1 MEIRKT
7 TLAGVICANE
17 DLLDQAQ
24 PRVMEALSATNPLVD
39 CMELPQPT
47 FEAWQEIPP
56 ENAQPI
62 KKPPKKSKNPK
73 KSKKIPGKKP

>member
-1 MEIRKT
+1 M
-7 TLAGVICANE
+7 ICANE

-39 CMELPQPT
+39 CVDLPQPT

-56 ENAQPI
+56 ENAELI
-62 KKPPKKSKNPK
+62 KKSPKKTKKPK
-73 KSKKIPGKKP
+73 KSKKSPGKKP